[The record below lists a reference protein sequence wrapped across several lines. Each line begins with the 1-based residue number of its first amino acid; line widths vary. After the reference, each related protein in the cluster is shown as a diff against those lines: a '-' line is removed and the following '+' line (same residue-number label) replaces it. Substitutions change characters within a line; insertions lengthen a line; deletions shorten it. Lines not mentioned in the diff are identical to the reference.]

1 MKKRGET
8 DSEGVWSGG
17 KAKAQGPRSG
27 AGFCLRRSEKDRTPR
42 PFRGVTTAWFRA
54 RFTAHDIYE
63 ITGEALER
71 RGFRLLLADLDNTLV
86 PYGVPLPDEKLKA
99 WRDDLAAHGVTLFVL
114 SNNRHESRPRIFS
127 EALGVPYIGHAGKPK
142 PPSFH
147 KAMEQMGVTRE
158 QTAIVGDQ
166 IFTDVLGGSLA
177 GVSAILVEPIRLAGN
192 PGRYL
197 RYAVEVPFRL
207 LSRKGEAL

>member
-1 MKKRGET
+1 M
-8 DSEGVWSGG
+8 
-17 KAKAQGPRSG
+17 
-27 AGFCLRRSEKDRTPR
+27 
-42 PFRGVTTAWFRA
+42 AWFRA
-54 RFTAHDIYE
+54 RFTYHDIYE
-63 ITGEALER
+63 LSGEALAR

-114 SNNRHESRPRIFS
+114 SNNRHESRPRVFA
-127 EALGVPYIGHAGKPK
+127 EGLDVPYIGHAGKPK
-142 PPSFH
+142 TPSFV
-147 KAMEQMGVTRE
+147 KAMERMGVTRE

-166 IFTDVLGGSLA
+166 VFTDVLGGNRA

-197 RYAVEVPFRL
+197 RYAVEIPFRL
-207 LSRKGEAL
+207 LSGKGERL